1 MTLSIP
7 ISANH
12 SCVSDEKFQQLVKV
26 IITAY
31 KNGYI
36 VTNDTEEDHEST
48 WSYYNSIF
56 FSATIVTTIGKNS
69 DLKNI

>member
-1 MTLSIP
+1 M
-7 ISANH
+7 NH
-12 SCVSDEKFQQLVKV
+12 SCVSDEKFQQLVNV

-36 VTNDTEEDHEST
+36 VTNDTDEDNESI

-56 FSATIVTTIGKNS
+56 FSATIVTTIGKC
-69 DLKNI
+69 KGARARE